1 VKSSSKGRPEHLTG
15 QAERPFASVCLFCRS
30 GRDLRWSRRVGAG
43 YNTPAGPIR
52 IVWKMDSEWLLDGRE
67 GTSCQFP
74 EGSGR
79 HRPASWLPM
88 ARTGSIH
95 ARDNQPCACCSLRE
109 HAVLPTQVKH
119 FVKCPSVGEV
129 GRVASAHS
137 RERLA
142 SSCLLCESV
151 GWLRLPG
158 PCFVSLASSHSRFC
172 RLRRSTCKPSNPI
185 APLEPRPA
193 QLACLFV
200 RCWESAGLRRSG
212 SSQLVITFILV
223 FACRRFARNPRVE

>member
-15 QAERPFASVCLFCRS
+15 QAEGPFASVCLFCRS
-30 GRDLRWSRRVGAG
+30 ARDLRWSRRVGAG
-43 YNTPAGPIR
+43 YTTPAGPIR

-119 FVKCPSVGEV
+119 FVKCPSVGE
-129 GRVASAHS
+129 RWES
-137 RERLA
+137 RICALARAPCLVLPPLRECRLA
-142 SSCLLCESV
+142 ATPWTVLCQLSV
-151 GWLRLPG
+151 E
-158 PCFVSLASSHSRFC
+158 
-172 RLRRSTCKPSNPI
+172 
-185 APLEPRPA
+185 PLSGLQTEA
-193 QLACLFV
+193 QHL
-200 RCWESAGLRRSG
+200 
-212 SSQLVITFILV
+212 
-223 FACRRFARNPRVE
+223 